1 MERKSQQWNEPQW
14 VALYTKPRAEK
25 KVDANLKK
33 QGFESYLP
41 LHRQLHKWSDRNKWV
56 EVPLFS
62 SYVFVRIVSKQI
74 DLIRKTDGVATIVA
88 FGPTR
93 DTIGFI
99 SDEEITNIR
108 RLLATETEVFVKR
121 TEQLKKGSRVRVIEG
136 PLKGMEGILLKDC
149 SEGNFSVKVDTLSA
163 YIVCQMEKDFLEIV
177 TDDGKDKGIWHKQ

>member
-1 MERKSQQWNEPQW
+1 MEQKSQQWNEPQW

-74 DLIRKTDGVATIVA
+74 DLVKKVEGVATIVA

-93 DTIGFI
+93 DTIGFV

-108 RLLATETEVFVKR
+108 RLLATEMEIYVKR
-121 TEQLKKGSRVRVIEG
+121 TEHLKKGSRVRIIEG

-149 SEGNFSVKVDTLSA
+149 TEGNFSVKVDTLSA
-163 YIVCQMEKDFLEIV
+163 YIVCQMEKDFLELV
-177 TDDGKDKGIWHKQ
+177 PDEEKAKGIWNKK